1 MFLLVPLRVEGA
13 AVDRVPVVSITI
25 AALCIAL
32 FVATWVLPEAPL
44 GVSPGEKQEVI
55 DYWAERPWLE
65 LPPTFSERFLD
76 ARAVRLANEGRKQQ
90 LKTSP
95 EAGPRE
101 DVRAE
106 GQRYLND
113 LGDRAVALQEQSA
126 LWRWSLVPARGPLQ
140 PGWLLHLFLHF
151 GWLHLIGNLLFFYLT
166 APLLEDVWGRRF
178 FAGFYLACGVL
189 SGLAQVIAMWG
200 AMSMLAGASGAIAGC
215 MGAFS
220 RRMAGREVRMG
231 YLVLFFTRLLRGT
244 FLVPAW
250 CWGLGWFAHEAW
262 TFVSGTNGSVAVV
275 AHLGGFAA
283 GFLAALWL
291 EKSGYEARALA
302 PAVER
307 ATVYKQHEGID
318 QARAALSRNDRNGAR
333 DAFDRVLREQPGDL
347 ESLGGSIWLQ
357 LEAGDVAGGTAR
369 LGRELPK
376 LVRAKRDE
384 AAAQLLIDTGP
395 LSDLK
400 LLPVRTLRPLRASI
414 SRLGYGFDHLGE
426 RLDLALSGQHGPV
439 GARALIRQAGRLI
452 ARGEGVA
459 AARLI
464 DGARERV
471 EVPPELRDRLD
482 ELGEQA
488 SGLPRPGAAKVSKPG
503 TLAPLRDPDLEA
515 EENTNA
521 ALAPSR
527 RERSMDLPEA
537 GPELEM
543 ISSRAAAPTSS
554 TSTSA
559 AASATRGPTS
569 GSFGPA
575 ATGSARAT
583 ASGGA
588 VRVLACRIAGLHDEA
603 IDLVATN
610 AGKERTL
617 LWSELLAVGAG
628 MVAAGEGGKLLLV
641 TDLVVALGDAATPP
655 AVLRISGAE
664 HELAQHFPGVA
675 TKQAYAT
682 LLTQVLERSG
692 AWTLAPQE
700 ALLRGEL
707 PRTADLAAHNAALVR
722 AIAGRRGG

>member
-13 AVDRVPVVSITI
+13 EVDRLPVVSIAI
-25 AALCIAL
+25 AALCIGLFAL
-32 FVATWVLPEAPL
+32 TWVLPEAPQ
-44 GVSPGEKQEVI
+44 GVTAAEKQEVI
-55 DYWAERPWLE
+55 DYWAQRPWLQ
-65 LPPTFSERFLD
+65 LPPTFTERFLNGHS
-76 ARAVRLANEGRKQQ
+76 VSLANAERAEH
-90 LKTSP
+90 LKTHP
-95 EAGPRE
+95 EAGPSE
-101 DVRAE
+101 DVRTE
-106 GQRYLND
+106 EQRYLND
-113 LGDRAVALQEQSA
+113 LGERAVALQEQSA
-126 LWRWSLVPARGPLQ
+126 LWRWSLVPARGLLQ

-178 FAGFYLACGVL
+178 FAGFYLACGL
-189 SGLAQVIAMWG
+189 LAGIAQVLAMLG
-200 AMSMLAGASGAIAGC
+200 QVTMLAGASGAIAGC

-250 CWGLGWFAHEAW
+250 FWGLCWFAHEAW
-262 TFVSGTNGSVAVV
+262 TFVRGTNGSVAVL

-318 QARAALSRNDRNGAR
+318 QARVALARNDRAGAR

-347 ESLGGSIWLQ
+347 EALGGSIWLQ

-376 LVRAKRDE
+376 LVRARRDE

-395 LSDLK
+395 LSDLT
-400 LLPVRTLRPLRASI
+400 LLPVRALRPLRASI
-414 SRLGYGFDHLGE
+414 SRLGQGFDHLGE
-426 RLDLALSGQHGPV
+426 RLDLALARQHGPI
-439 GARALIRQAGRLI
+439 GARALIRQAERLI
-452 ARGEGVA
+452 ARGEGAV

-464 DGARERV
+464 DGARDRV

-488 SGLPRPGAAKVSKPG
+488 GGLPRRGPARVSRPGAQA
-503 TLAPLRDPDLEA
+503 AIADPDLEPQ

-521 ALAPSR
+521 ALAPER
-527 RERSMDLPEA
+527 REQSMELPEA

-543 ISSRAAAPTSS
+543 ISSRAAPAPTPRPPAPS
-554 TSTSA
+554 
-559 AASATRGPTS
+559 
-569 GSFGPA
+569 SFGPA
-575 ATGSARAT
+575 ATGSARASS
-583 ASGGA
+583 SGGA

-603 IDLVATN
+603 IDLIATSG
-610 AGKERTL
+610 GKERTL
-617 LWSELLAVGAG
+617 LWSELLALGAG

-641 TDLVVALGDAATPP
+641 TDLVVALGGAGAPP

-664 HELAQHFPGVA
+664 HELARHFPGVP
-675 TKQAYAT
+675 TKQAYAA
-682 LLTQVLERSG
+682 LLQQMLERSG
-692 AWTLAPQE
+692 ARTLVEQE
-700 ALLRGEL
+700 ALLRGDL
-707 PRTADLAAHNAALVR
+707 PRSADLATHNAALVR
-722 AIAGRRGG
+722 AIAGRG